1 MLMSVASHPT
11 TAVLSRIK
19 ILGQLMTERAVTM
32 QMVKVKV
39 RNQAG
44 KALVVDR
51 VTKITTTARTNT
63 RSKAAAVDP
72 KVITPVN
79 SRRLASS
86 AMQEGATRVA
96 RR

>member
-1 MLMSVASHPT
+1 
-11 TAVLSRIK
+11 
-19 ILGQLMTERAVTM
+19 MTERAVTM

-39 RNQAG
+39 QNQAG

-63 RSKAAAVDP
+63 RSKVAPVDP

-79 SRRLASS
+79 SKRLASS
-86 AMQEGATRVA
+86 AMQEGATRVV

>member
-1 MLMSVASHPT
+1 MSVASHPT
-11 TAVLSRIK
+11 TAVLSRIR

-39 RNQAG
+39 QNQAG

-51 VTKITTTARTNT
+51 VTKITTTALTNT
-63 RSKAAAVDP
+63 KSKVVAVDP

-79 SRRLASS
+79 SKRLASS
-86 AMQEGATRVA
+86 ATQEGVTRVA
-96 RR
+96 KR

>member
-1 MLMSVASHPT
+1 
-11 TAVLSRIK
+11 
-19 ILGQLMTERAVTM
+19 MTERAVTM

-39 RNQAG
+39 QNQAG

-63 RSKAAAVDP
+63 RSKVAALDP

-86 AMQEGATRVA
+86 AMQGATRVV